1 MPVFG
6 KSLGDYLKFA
16 RTGAILVLIMGVIRF
31 VVGASG
37 VPYGRATHL
46 VSLTILSFL
55 LAVVYG
61 QRAAARGFGGYRRLL
76 PMVFV
81 LSASM
86 YGFIILA
93 ILVEGLGGIHG
104 YFHAPGMGVA
114 PPGMDMASH
123 IVGQLL
129 AMVITTLFMWGL
141 ASLGFLLAP
150 YLGFLRNAFL
160 LLAAMW
166 VLRLLAGG
174 VGIPYGVGTWLTS
187 LSLLAA
193 VLAVYS
199 GYRAPTRGFTRYS
212 QMVLLGALLA
222 ASVTLLVVY
231 GIALT
236 TSLGIANYFHAPGE
250 GFQPEGL
257 SVAQHIRGHLSVFPL
272 ALVLTS
278 LLAAGGLALG
288 KKRAPG
294 AVGQPA

>member
-1 MPVFG
+1 
-6 KSLGDYLKFA
+6 
-16 RTGAILVLIMGVIRF
+16 
-31 VVGASG
+31 
-37 VPYGRATHL
+37 VP
-46 VSLTILSFL
+46 
-55 LAVVYG
+55 
-61 QRAAARGFGGYRRLL
+61 
-76 PMVFV
+76 
-81 LSASM
+81 
-86 YGFIILA
+86 

-141 ASLGFLLAP
+141 ASLGFL
-150 YLGFLRNAFL
+150 RNAFL

-166 VLRLLAGG
+166 VLRLLAGE

-212 QMVLLGALLA
+212 QMVLVGALIA
-222 ASVTLLVVY
+222 AAVTLLVVY
-231 GIALT
+231 GIAVT
-236 TSLGIANYFHAPGE
+236 TGLGIANYFHAPGE